1 MYYGP
6 DKRLYDVVEPFFKSR
21 LADAGEANSITLI
34 QDEKKLDEALVGLE
48 FDILIFQQNTLAP
61 TAADWLTTF
70 GKKRPN
76 LKGQILLAG
85 DESDPV
91 KIMKLIEAGFVD
103 YLVLPPDRPLLIEKI
118 ALYSTGKRNSDMRQ
132 VYSMQMSQQTDL
144 AKPGFIEELS
154 EFDCKV
160 RSSQKPQNGEL
171 MVLYSK
177 AFSADMNSKTSV
189 LARCYSS
196 ADHPSFKGQFISQ
209 YFFVGITADM
219 LTNIRNAL
227 RKTFISTKQK

>member
-6 DKRLYDVVEPFFKSR
+6 DKRIFDVVDPFFKTR
-21 LADAGEANSITLI
+21 LADAGEANSITHI
-34 QDEKKLDEALVGLE
+34 TDEKKLEEALVGLE
-48 FDILIFQQNTLAP
+48 FDLLIFEQNSLVP
-61 TAADWLTTF
+61 TPIDWLTTF
-70 GKKRPN
+70 KKKRPN
-76 LKGQILLAG
+76 LKGQILIAG
-85 DESDPV
+85 DEIDPV

-103 YLVLPPDRPLLIEKI
+103 YFVLPPDKPLLIEKI
-118 ALYSTGKRNSDMRQ
+118 SLYSTGKRNSDVRQ

-160 RSSQKPQNGEL
+160 RSSQMPQIGEL

-177 AFSADMNSKTSV
+177 AFSAEMTTKSSV
-189 LARCYSS
+189 LARCYT
-196 ADHPSFKGQFISQ
+196 AGDHPGFKGQFLAQ
-209 YFFVGITADM
+209 YYFVGVTQET